1 MTTPLL
7 DSNGKLNGE
16 SVRYVAIG
24 DSFTE
29 GVGDVD
35 RRRPNSLRG
44 WADRVAEGLGA
55 VDPQVQYAN
64 LAIRGRLLI
73 PILEEQ
79 LPAALELKPNLVT
92 FYGGGNDIMRP
103 NVDIDQLMTRVDEAF
118 AAMRAQDITILT
130 ITGLDVQGQGPF
142 SRTRGR
148 TATYNELLRGI
159 AEDHGAHII
168 DYWRWTDFLDWRLW
182 ADDRLHM
189 NDLGHERFASRV
201 LAQLGLPGVVTESV
215 LPPEV
220 QLTAREKIEQEARW
234 VREFAL
240 PWIGRRL
247 KGTSSGDGVSPKY
260 PQWVPAASL
269 KN

>member
-35 RRRPNSLRG
+35 PRRPNGVRG
-44 WADRVAEGLGA
+44 WADRVAAAIGS
-55 VDPQVQYAN
+55 VDPEATYAN
-64 LAIRGRLLI
+64 LAIRGRLLN
-73 PILEEQ
+73 PIIDEQ
-79 LPAALELKPNLVT
+79 LPVALDLCPNVVT

-103 NVDIDQLMTRVDEAF
+103 NVNIDQLMTRVDEAF
-118 AAMRAQDITILT
+118 AALRAQDITILT
-130 ITGLDVQGQGPF
+130 ITGLNVQGQGPF
-142 SRTRGR
+142 AGTRGR
-148 TATYNELLRGI
+148 TAIYNELLRGI

-168 DYWRWTDFLDWRLW
+168 DYWRWNDFIDWRLW

-189 NDLGHERFASRV
+189 NELGHERFASRALV
-201 LAQLGLPGVVTESV
+201 QLGLPGIVPERA

-220 QLTAREKIEQEARW
+220 QLTVREKVEQEARW

-240 PWIGRRL
+240 PWVGRRL
-247 KGTSSGDGVSPKY
+247 KGTSSGDNLLPKY
-260 PQWVPAASL
+260 PTLVPAARV
-269 KN
+269 

>member
-7 DSNGKLNGE
+7 DSNGMLNGE

-55 VDPQVQYAN
+55 VDPQAQYAN

-79 LPAALELKPNLVT
+79 LPAALDLKPNLVT
-92 FYGGGNDIMRP
+92 F
-103 NVDIDQLMTRVDEAF
+103 
-118 AAMRAQDITILT
+118 
-130 ITGLDVQGQGPF
+130 
-142 SRTRGR
+142 
-148 TATYNELLRGI
+148 
-159 AEDHGAHII
+159 
-168 DYWRWTDFLDWRLW
+168 
-182 ADDRLHM
+182 DRLHM

-220 QLTAREKIEQEARW
+220 QLTVREKIEQEARW

-260 PQWVPAASL
+260 PEWVPAASL

>member
-35 RRRPNSLRG
+35 RRRPNGLRG

-55 VDPQVQYAN
+55 VDPQAQYAN

-79 LPAALELKPNLVT
+79 LPAALALKPNLVT

-103 NVDIDQLMTRVDEAF
+103 NVDIDQLMTHVDEAF
-118 AAMRAQDITILT
+118 ATLRGEGIEVLT
-130 ITGLDVQGQGPF
+130 VTGLDVQGQGPF
-142 SRTRGR
+142 ARTRGR

-159 AEDHGAHII
+159 AEDHGVHII
-168 DYWRWTDFLDWRLW
+168 DYWRWNDFLDWRLW

-220 QLTAREKIEQEARW
+220 QLTAREKVEQEARW

-247 KGTSSGDGVSPKY
+247 RGTSSGDGVTPKY
-260 PQWVPAASL
+260 LQWVPAASL

>member
-16 SVRYVAIG
+16 SVRYAAIG

-35 RRRPNSLRG
+35 RRRPNNLRG
-44 WADRVAEGLGA
+44 WADRVAEGIGA
-55 VDPQVQYAN
+55 VDPQAQYAN

-79 LPAALELKPNLVT
+79 LPAALDLCPNIVT

-130 ITGLDVQGQGPF
+130 VTGLDVQGQGPF
-142 SRTRGR
+142 ARTRGR
-148 TATYNELLRGI
+148 TATYN
-159 AEDHGAHII
+159 
-168 DYWRWTDFLDWRLW
+168 
-182 ADDRLHM
+182 
-189 NDLGHERFASRV
+189 
-201 LAQLGLPGVVTESV
+201 
-215 LPPEV
+215 
-220 QLTAREKIEQEARW
+220 
-234 VREFAL
+234 
-240 PWIGRRL
+240 
-247 KGTSSGDGVSPKY
+247 
-260 PQWVPAASL
+260 
-269 KN
+269 